1 MPLTKSPKVHPDI
14 RSRQRSS
21 FEPGQFRA
29 HTNCHRALGRNVTA
43 GSRRQCSKTVV
54 LYFCAPA
61 SCSPRLHPPVPTGAV
76 KYGQNNPQGAPC
88 TAWRGPPSGS
98 GSTTKTKRP
107 LRVHVINTARSHSVS
122 VKRCDVH
129 NSRREPARLTQ
140 HAAAFSHKRLV
151 PICVS
156 QNKRPRY
163 RFPSARVWRRK
174 PRRFTLYSIR
184 KRAHRRCSRPMASRS
199 STFDFVALAKES
211 SRSPE
216 RLIPTGP
223 TET

>member
-14 RSRQRSS
+14 RSRKLSS
-21 FEPGQFRA
+21 FEPGQSRA
-29 HTNCHRALGRNVTA
+29 HTSCHRALGRNVTA

-122 VKRCDVH
+122 VKRCEVH

-140 HAAAFSHKRLV
+140 HAVAFRTSGWFHFAFRKINV
-151 PICVS
+151 PAIGF
-156 QNKRPRY
+156 R
-163 RFPSARVWRRK
+163 ARAFGAERC
-174 PRRFTLYSIR
+174 FTLYSIR

-199 STFDFVALAKES
+199 STFDFVALAKERS
-211 SRSPE
+211 QSPE